1 MFTRPYTLFWKKY
14 LSMIICETQIQ
25 IKFNIRPSGIL
36 KPHLNWHL
44 FVCRTFAF
52 WKVKTLDFRF
62 KSYFP
67 EKLSICTLISLFC
80 ILVILNV
87 WIAQSYLSKELK
99 GNKIFQTKS
108 NISKGNTQGVQLPEC
123 SHQPLLASSI
133 FQIAFR
139 RSGEVQ

>member
-1 MFTRPYTLFWKKY
+1 MLI
-14 LSMIICETQIQ
+14 SETQIQ

-52 WKVKTLDFRF
+52 WKVKTLDSRF

-87 WIAQSYLSKELK
+87 WIAQSYLSKDLK
-99 GNKIFQTKS
+99 GNKISQRKS
-108 NISKGNTQGVQLPEC
+108 VCVQGRCKDDHYVRNHVLIRV
-123 SHQPLLASSI
+123 SASPLS
-133 FQIAFR
+133 R
-139 RSGEVQ
+139 RCYIYMLVRVRVLIINRPK